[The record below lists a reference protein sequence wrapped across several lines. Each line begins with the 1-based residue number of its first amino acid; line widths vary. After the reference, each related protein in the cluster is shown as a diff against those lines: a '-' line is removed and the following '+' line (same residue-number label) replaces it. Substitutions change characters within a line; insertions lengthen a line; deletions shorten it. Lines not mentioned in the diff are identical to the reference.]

1 MLIVL
6 TDIFKLTVTLTVAI
20 LFILKWSS
28 QVAIQDTK
36 GIEMAKRGF
45 TSFFT
50 LHTTVRHNSMMLMAC
65 HSKFSRGARMIGV
78 QG

>member
-20 LFILKWSS
+20 HLILKWSS

-45 TSFFT
+45 TSFLHYILPLDIT
-50 LHTTVRHNSMMLMAC
+50 L
-65 HSKFSRGARMIGV
+65 
-78 QG
+78 